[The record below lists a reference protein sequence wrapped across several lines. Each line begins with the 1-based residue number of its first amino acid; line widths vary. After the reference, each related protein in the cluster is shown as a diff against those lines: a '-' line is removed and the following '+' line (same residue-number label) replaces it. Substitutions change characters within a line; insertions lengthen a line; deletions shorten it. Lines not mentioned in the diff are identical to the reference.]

1 MSNNKY
7 LTRSVEDFLKIPHPI
22 YIHIL
27 KERKTKRDVYER
39 ILNHFHFRIN
49 EKQKMIILG
58 HLGAILKRYDAKLV
72 YNCFVNRIDELKGVS
87 VVPMLKYIEQ
97 DSLDYLKTLN
107 KRLEEKN
114 INVIYNN
121 SSDIRFTNN
130 PFCNKELYNSNV
142 KSTFKL
148 GFGE

>member
-58 HLGAILKRYDAKLV
+58 RLGAILKRYDATLV

-130 PFCNKELYNSNV
+130 PFCNKELYNKNL
-142 KSTFKL
+142 KSKFKL